1 MATAGGRM
9 GSDDVLRHLG
19 PFFLGVN
26 HGNRRSL
33 FLRETANTRLF
44 ARCHAGCSGAVIP
57 LLSEHG
63 CSKPNT

>member
-1 MATAGGRM
+1 M

-19 PFFLGVN
+19 RFFLSVN

-33 FLRETANTRLF
+33 FLRGTANTRLF

-57 LLSEHG
+57 AVPALLS
-63 CSKPNT
+63 